1 MNINALSFNA
11 LPPIDLPFRFFLTAP
26 VFIIVCALLILCSG
40 ETLWLSRW
48 QPSMLALTH
57 GFTLGFITMV
67 MMGALLQLLPV
78 IGGIGIAKPRRIV
91 LVCHSALVVGT
102 LCLMANF
109 IWPSTLL
116 TVITLLL
123 LVLGLGIYIAAIALV
138 LLKKLSQGDSI
149 IGFRLA
155 IVSLFFVI
163 ILGALMLNLSLPTAI
178 DLSIFSSSFTG
189 KNLTNSHAVLGL
201 VGWGSLMIMSVS
213 FQVIPM
219 FHVAPSFSKKISG
232 YLPTGLF
239 VLLLL
244 FVFKPKIMTP
254 IIMLVHGVFAL
265 SLLFIISK
273 RKRKIPDNT
282 IRYWQL
288 AALSLITLN
297 VFYFFPES
305 YLPAIYIPET
315 VAQNKTM
322 LLAAFFIYFYLVAVI
337 QGMLL
342 KILPFLSYTHLQQRC
357 LTNFSAMQYLPHM
370 HEFLDKKHGKWL
382 FYLHVITGVILLS
395 TIMFPSIYWLLSM
408 LLIIEFSWLL
418 TLMIKTIR
426 LYFST
431 LNKINSSVNE

>member
-123 LVLGLGIYIAAIALV
+123 LVLGLGIYIVAIALV

-219 FHVAPSFSKKISG
+219 FHVAPSFPKKISG
-232 YLPTGLF
+232 YLPTGIF

-305 YLPAIYIPET
+305 YLPAIYIPKT